1 MSQLR
6 NINADSRFFHYFLSY
21 ICHNFLRTGLFEYQ
35 MKKLF
40 SILFAAMI
48 LLSGMHLSLATHFC
62 GGEIAAVKMSF
73 TAEKAGCGMEMP
85 KQAAAEKSITAESC
99 CKDVLSFYAVD
110 NNYDS
115 STLQIKEPAS
125 HLLQVFDI
133 PKTIG
138 IVSIHTNSATNIN
151 VQPPGNYIASAVSLP
166 DICVFRI

>member
-1 MSQLR
+1 
-6 NINADSRFFHYFLSY
+6 
-21 ICHNFLRTGLFEYQ
+21 

-85 KQAAAEKSITAESC
+85 KQAATEKSITAESC

-125 HLLQVFDI
+125 HLLQVFYI
-133 PKTIG
+133 PESIG
-138 IVSIHTNSATNIN
+138 FQFFNAGSYVNAN
-151 VQPPGNYIASAVSLP
+151 VQPPGKFIASAVSLP